1 MQTKKKKIIIVVAVV
16 FAAIC
21 ILYGV
26 LMLNAD
32 KIDKVMSNLE
42 TQTTSDVINTENTV
56 STETTAENQTTIK
69 KDYSYDDLQK
79 IFLEITPETT
89 LDDFLKMIDKYDVEQ
104 MHQNYRNMDG
114 NNETV
119 YKIAYESK
127 VAWLSHADTG
137 DYVQVGFNENQELRY
152 AEYFNTN
159 AWLYDKTLV
168 YSAILENDNTSTIG
182 EIGYFGKY
190 SKTATES
197 GYNKFTSG
205 KSVINDIIDNSEKF
219 IQEIDEH

>member
-16 FAAIC
+16 LVAIC

-42 TQTTSDVINTENTV
+42 TQTTSDVINTKNTV
-56 STETTAENQTTIK
+56 STETTTEKQTSVK
-69 KDYSYDDLQK
+69 KDYYYDDLQK

-89 LDDFLKMIDKYDVEQ
+89 LDDFLEVINKYDVEQ
-104 MHQNYRNMDG
+104 MHHDYKDMDG
-114 NNETV
+114 SNSSV
-119 YKIAYESK
+119 YKVAYESK

-137 DYVQVGFNENQELRY
+137 DYVQVGFDENQKLRY

-159 AWLYDKTLV
+159 AWLYDSKDV
-168 YSAILENDNTSTIG
+168 YTAILENDNTSTIG

-197 GYNKFTSG
+197 GCKEFTSG
-205 KSVINDIIDNSEKF
+205 ESVVNHIIDSSEKF